1 MKDLNPTCKFIGI
14 LIPTLLLLF
23 FYSPV
28 LNLLVF
34 LISLA
39 AVLLV
44 KCNRKALAAAMI
56 PIFLSALALFF
67 TGMHFPSDSH
77 LALHY
82 DLFAGSAAWNGLQLS
97 SRVLAFAGL
106 GLLFV
111 LTTDAMDLVR
121 SARQQL
127 KLPAKFAYGLLAAW
141 NTMPNMTQEYR
152 KARAA
157 FQARGLSPM
166 PWSPAL
172 LKPLLVKT
180 IRWSEALAAAMESKG
195 FGGGSRTEYYVSSV
209 TLRDILFPLL
219 TTAVFFAAV
228 FLDGTVVS
236 LLSLS

>member
-1 MKDLNPTCKFIGI
+1 MRTINPACKFIGI

-28 LNLLVF
+28 LNLLIF
-34 LISLA
+34 CTSILTLLFSKSNKR
-39 AVLLV
+39 VLGG
-44 KCNRKALAAAMI
+44 AMV
-56 PIFLSALALFF
+56 PILLSALALFF

-82 DLFAGSAAWNGLQLS
+82 DLFAGSAIWNGLQLS

-106 GLLFV
+106 GLLFA
-111 LTTDAMDLVR
+111 LTTDAMALVR

-127 KLPAKFAYGLLAAW
+127 RLPAKFAYGLLAAW
-141 NTMPNMTQEYR
+141 NTMPNMMQEYR
-152 KARAA
+152 KARVA

-195 FGGGSRTEYYVSSV
+195 FGGGRRTEYYVTAV
-209 TLRDILFPLL
+209 TLRDVLFPIL

-228 FLDGTVVS
+228 FLDGAVIS
-236 LLSLS
+236 LLPVS

>member
-39 AVLLV
+39 AVLLW
-44 KCNRKALAAAMI
+44 KCNRKALAATMI
-56 PIFLSALALFF
+56 PIFLSAIALFF

-228 FLDGTVVS
+228 FLDGAVVS

>member
-1 MKDLNPTCKFIGI
+1 MKHLNPTCKFIGI
-14 LIPTLLLLF
+14 LIPTLFLLF

-39 AVLLV
+39 AVLLG

-195 FGGGSRTEYYVSSV
+195 FGGGSRTEYYVTAV

-228 FLDGTVVS
+228 FLDEAAVS